1 MDGNDSYAD
10 DLWEELL
17 RQKDD
22 AQSLEAPHPTPNPS
36 NQSPNYIVMG
46 CYDCPFFHIMGM
58 GNNSGEC
65 TGKKTRLVLHKTVVA
80 PDSCPLLIEGSITVK
95 LSERKT

>member
-1 MDGNDSYAD
+1 MDGDDSYAD

-58 GNNSGEC
+58 GNNSRFLPPPHRGLDNRQ
-65 TGKKTRLVLHKTVVA
+65 TF
-80 PDSCPLLIEGSITVK
+80 
-95 LSERKT
+95 